1 MITQDTIAAI
11 STPLGE
17 GGIGIVRLSGGDAI
31 AIARGLFVSSTGRDL
46 EAGRI
51 FHGHVV
57 DSGGGVID
65 EVLLHVM
72 RAPHSYTCEDVVE
85 INGHGGSGPLAA
97 ILEQA
102 LARGAR
108 LAKPGEFTLRAFL
121 NGRIDLVQAEAV
133 IDQIRAKSDAGLR
146 AAAAAANGAVSTAIN
161 EIKQTL
167 VDALARIEAAVDFP
181 DEDLPD
187 LVTDGL
193 REDIERAHA
202 RVDAL
207 LATAEAGRLYREG
220 ASIAIAGEPNVG
232 KSSLFNALL
241 RDARAIV
248 SAIPGTTRDRIEETI
263 SLSGVPVR
271 LTDTAGLRTT
281 EDEVERIGVGIARD
295 TLRNADIVLYVL
307 DATKPD
313 DGQTPEEL
321 ANVERPVWV
330 VVNKIDL
337 APLADM
343 PTWTATCA
351 GVSRVSAYTNEGL
364 HELEAGLGQ
373 LLLGSADVVPEKG
386 LINRAHQRESLR
398 AAQAALDRVLANF
411 NASPELLSIDVREAL
426 TALGEITGETTPEHI
441 LDLIF
446 ASFCIGK

>member
-1 MITQDTIAAI
+1 MIAQDTIAAI

-17 GGIGIVRLSGGDAI
+17 GGIGIVRLSGSHAI
-31 AIARGLFVSSTGRDL
+31 AIASGMFVSSTGRGL
-46 EAGRI
+46 EAGRV
-51 FHGHVV
+51 FHGHVLDGQGRTV
-57 DSGGGVID
+57 D

-72 RAPHSYTCEDVVE
+72 RGPNSYTREDVVE
-85 INGHGGSGPLAA
+85 INGHGGAGPLAA

-146 AAAAAANGAVSTAIN
+146 AAAAAANGVVSIAIN

-167 VDALARIEAAVDFP
+167 VDALARIEAAADFP
-181 DEDLPD
+181 DEDMPD

-193 REDIERAHA
+193 RAEIERAMG
-202 RVDAL
+202 RLNEL
-207 LATAEAGRLYREG
+207 LSTAEAGRLYREG

-271 LTDTAGLRTT
+271 LTDTAGLRATD
-281 EDEVERIGVGIARD
+281 DEVERIGVDIAREAV
-295 TLRNADIVLYVL
+295 RSADVVLYVI
-307 DATKPD
+307 DAQAMDETM
-313 DGQTPEEL
+313 PEAL
-321 ANVERPVWV
+321 AGVERPVWV
-330 VVNKIDL
+330 VMNKMDL
-337 APLADM
+337 ALNATA
-343 PTWTATCA
+343 PTWAEGLA
-351 GVSRVSAYTNEGL
+351 GISRVSAHTNEGL
-364 HELEAGLGQ
+364 HELETALGHF
-373 LLLGSADVVPEKG
+373 LLGSADIVPEKG

-398 AAQAALDRVLANF
+398 QAQGSLERVLSNF
-411 NASPELLSIDVREAL
+411 AASPELLSVDVREAL
-426 TALGEITGETTPEHI
+426 SALGEITGETTPEDV
-441 LDLIF
+441 LERIF
-446 ASFCIGK
+446 TSFCIGK

>member
-17 GGIGIVRLSGGDAI
+17 GGIGIVRLSGRDAI
-31 AIARGLFVSSTGRDL
+31 AIASGMFVSSTGRGL
-46 EAGRI
+46 EQGRV
-51 FHGHVV
+51 FHGHVM
-57 DSGGGVID
+57 DGAGRTID

-72 RAPHSYTCEDVVE
+72 RGPKSYTCEDVIE
-85 INGHGGSGPLAA
+85 INAHGGSGPLAA

-108 LAKPGEFTLRAFL
+108 LARPGEFTLRAFL

-146 AAAAAANGAVSTAIN
+146 AAAAAANGAVSVAIN

-181 DEDLPD
+181 DEDMPD
-187 LVTDGL
+187 LVTQAL
-193 REDIERAHA
+193 RGEIEQALS
-202 RVDAL
+202 RVNEML
-207 LATAEAGRLYREG
+207 STAEAGRLYREG

-263 SLSGVPVR
+263 SLNGVPVR

-281 EDEVERIGVGIARD
+281 EDEIERIGVDIAREAVR
-295 TLRNADIVLYVL
+295 TADIVLYVL
-307 DATKPD
+307 DAQSADTAMPD
-313 DGQTPEEL
+313 ALTG
-321 ANVERPVWV
+321 VERPVWV
-330 VVNKIDL
+330 VLNKMDL
-337 APLADM
+337 APNAPA
-343 PTWTATCA
+343 PTWAA
-351 GVSRVSAYTNEGL
+351 GLAGISCVSAHTSEGL
-364 HELEAGLGQ
+364 HELEAALGSF
-373 LLLGSADVVPEKG
+373 LLGSADVVPEKG

-398 AAQAALDRVLANF
+398 RAQGALEQVIANF
-411 NASPELLSIDVREAL
+411 DASPELLSVDVREAL
-426 TALGEITGETTPEHI
+426 SALGEITGETTPDDVLEV
-441 LDLIF
+441 IF
-446 ASFCIGK
+446 SSFCVGK